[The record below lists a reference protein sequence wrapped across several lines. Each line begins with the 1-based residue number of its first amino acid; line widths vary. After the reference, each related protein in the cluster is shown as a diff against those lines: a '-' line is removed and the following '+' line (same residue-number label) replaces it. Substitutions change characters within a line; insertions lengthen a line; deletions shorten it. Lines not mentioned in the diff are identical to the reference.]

1 MIFFACFLYNKYR
14 KAGYNMGKK
23 GKTVAAILG
32 GAAIGAGLGI
42 LFAPKSGK
50 ETRAEL
56 KAKMDDLI
64 SKAKE
69 IDMDDVRAYVV
80 QKTEEIEAALKDL
93 DKEKVLKIA
102 KKKAKDIQKAATDL
116 VNYVKEKGEP
126 VLTDAAEAVRLKA
139 IDVTKNVLEKLENP
153 KTAAKEA

>member
-1 MIFFACFLYNKYR
+1 
-14 KAGYNMGKK
+14 MGKK

-102 KKKAKDIQKAATDL
+102 KKKAKKKKKAATDL

-153 KTAAKEA
+153 KTATKEA

>member
-1 MIFFACFLYNKYR
+1 M
-14 KAGYNMGKK
+14 KK
-23 GKTVAAILG
+23 KTAAALLG

-56 KAKMDDLI
+56 KVKLDELI

-69 IDMDDVRAYVV
+69 VDMDDVREYVV
-80 QKTEEIEAALKDL
+80 RRSEEIEKALKEL

-102 KKKAKDIQKAATDL
+102 QKKAQEIQKAAKDL
-116 VNYVKEKGEP
+116 VLYAKEKGQP
-126 VLTDAAEAVRLKA
+126 VLEDAANAVREKA
-139 IDVTKNVLEKLENP
+139 IKKKKGILKKLE
-153 KTAAKEA
+153 E

>member
-1 MIFFACFLYNKYR
+1 M
-14 KAGYNMGKK
+14 KK
-23 GKTVAAILG
+23 KTAAALLG

-56 KAKMDDLI
+56 KVKLDELI

-69 IDMDDVRAYVV
+69 VDMDDVREYVV
-80 QKTEEIEAALKDL
+80 RKSEEIEKALKEL

-102 KKKAKDIQKAATDL
+102 QK
-116 VNYVKEKGEP
+116 
-126 VLTDAAEAVRLKA
+126 RLK
-139 IDVTKNVLEKLENP
+139 KFKKLL
-153 KTAAKEA
+153 KI